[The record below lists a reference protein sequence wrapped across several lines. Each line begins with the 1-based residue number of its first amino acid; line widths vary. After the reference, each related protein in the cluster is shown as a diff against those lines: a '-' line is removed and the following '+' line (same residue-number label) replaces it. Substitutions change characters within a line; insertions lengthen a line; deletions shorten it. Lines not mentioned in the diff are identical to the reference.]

1 MVEGY
6 SSVFILVD
14 SNTEK
19 YCLHLLPDKLREKDI
34 IIIPAGE
41 ENKNLASCTKILH
54 ILTGKNADRHALL
67 VNLGGGMITDLGGF
81 AASTYKRGIDFFNI
95 PTSLLGMVD
104 AAIGGKTG
112 INLENFKNQLGTFQI
127 AKKVI
132 INDVFLDTLP
142 EAEFKSAYAE
152 VLKYALIAD
161 KEMWDS
167 LEAIP
172 ESSKGMLDIIK
183 RCINIKNEITLS
195 DPHEMAERKLLNF
208 GHTVGHA
215 IEGLS
220 QLKNKPVLHGDA
232 IAAGMMVES
241 YLSIAKGELSEPE
254 FIEIL
259 SKIKLFCNPAN
270 VDDFSIEELLG
281 FMKQDKKNYHS
292 EMRFTLLKSIGNGIF
307 DIGISEEEI
316 AEAIGIVLK

>member
-1 MVEGY
+1 M
-6 SSVFILVD
+6 
-14 SNTEK
+14 
-19 YCLHLLPDKLREKDI
+19 LPEELKGKDVI
-34 IIIPAGE
+34 IVPAGE

-54 ILTGKNADRHALL
+54 VLTEKNADRHALL
-67 VNLGGGMITDLGGF
+67 INLGGGMITDLGGF
-81 AASTYKRGIDFFNI
+81 AASTYKRGIDFFNV

-112 INLENFKNQLGTFQI
+112 INLENYKNQLGTFQI
-127 AKKVI
+127 AKNVI
-132 INDVFLDTLP
+132 VNDIFLDTLP
-142 EAEFKSAYAE
+142 DAEFKSAYAE

-161 KEMWDS
+161 KEMWNELNS
-167 LEAIP
+167 VP
-172 ESSKGMLDIIK
+172 ETSRERMDIIK

-195 DPHEMAERKLLNF
+195 DPHEKAERKLLNF

-220 QLKNKPVLHGDA
+220 HEKNKPVLHGEA

-270 VDDFSIEELLG
+270 IDDFSIEELLA
-281 FMKQDKKNYHS
+281 FMRQDKKNYKS
-292 EMRFTLLKSIGNGIF
+292 EIRFSLLKSIGDGIF